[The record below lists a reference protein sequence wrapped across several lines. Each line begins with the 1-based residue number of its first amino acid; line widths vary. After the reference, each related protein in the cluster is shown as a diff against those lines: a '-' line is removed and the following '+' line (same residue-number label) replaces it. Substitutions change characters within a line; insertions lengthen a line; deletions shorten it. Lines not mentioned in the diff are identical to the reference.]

1 MPHDHCW
8 RIRCHKWSL
17 ESTRIDPCLACGQ
30 RQACTS
36 AAPGKIRQSPGITW
50 MSWLKGA
57 RFSTFQPCW
66 NGRLRCSGQTTWV
79 CALLLYCVASYSPYY
94 PTPHPFTD
102 SILPTS
108 SPHCAQIH
116 PRCRPIMSNDDA
128 SEGSTRVSRDTWADW
143 MSDRL
148 SSKPGGTALA
158 VASAASMAAA
168 VAYASDDP
176 STQSKWLIRCS
187 IANLVVPTIVS
198 GLVKAGSKAIFGSNR
213 PQSTASTAKS
223 EREWMSMNA
232 EEAILSLG
240 SCMLEWGVGGPRVG
254 TWAIY

>member
-1 MPHDHCW
+1 
-8 RIRCHKWSL
+8 
-17 ESTRIDPCLACGQ
+17 
-30 RQACTS
+30 
-36 AAPGKIRQSPGITW
+36 
-50 MSWLKGA
+50 
-57 RFSTFQPCW
+57 
-66 NGRLRCSGQTTWV
+66 
-79 CALLLYCVASYSPYY
+79 
-94 PTPHPFTD
+94 
-102 SILPTS
+102 
-108 SPHCAQIH
+108 
-116 PRCRPIMSNDDA
+116 
-128 SEGSTRVSRDTWADW
+128 

-240 SCMLEWGVGGPRVG
+240 SRMLDGGLVDRESALGRYIELAASIKEDEDERQTMTTILDSQWQRRMKLLRLGELESQVKVELEAKARENLYTRLGGAIASQVGSRLAQNLATTAVEDLGVPLVWMSGVIGGQAASQLFESVKPVLQRELG
-254 TWAIY
+254 ISGG